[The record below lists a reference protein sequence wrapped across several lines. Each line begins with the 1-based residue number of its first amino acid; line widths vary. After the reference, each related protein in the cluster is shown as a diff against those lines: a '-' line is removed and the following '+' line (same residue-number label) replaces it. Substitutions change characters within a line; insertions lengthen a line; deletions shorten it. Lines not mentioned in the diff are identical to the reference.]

1 MILKKTDP
9 IKTVL
14 VISMGFLLIFLVTHW
29 QWALFT
35 SFAIGLIG
43 VFSTYL
49 SKKVDFLW
57 MKLAYL
63 LSLIVPN
70 ILLGA
75 VFYLILFPIS
85 ALSKLFR
92 SKDPLV
98 LTNRLKSTYI
108 ATKKSFDK
116 ESFEKP
122 W

>member
-1 MILKKTDP
+1 MKLKKTEP

-14 VISMGFLLIFLVTHW
+14 VISMGLLLIFLFTQW
-29 QWALFT
+29 QWTLFT
-35 SFAIGLIG
+35 SLAIGLIG
-43 VFSTYL
+43 IFSPYL

-57 MKLAYL
+57 MKLTYV

-75 VFYLILFPIS
+75 VFYLLLFPIS
-85 ALSKLFR
+85 LFSKLFR
-92 SKDPLV
+92 KKDPLL
-98 LTNRLKSTYI
+98 LTNRLKSTY
-108 ATKKSFDK
+108 TVPERSFDK

>member
-1 MILKKTDP
+1 MKIKKTDP

-14 VISMGFLLIFLVTHW
+14 IISMGFLLIFLLTHW
-29 QWALFT
+29 QWAVLT
-35 SFAIGLIG
+35 SFIIGLIG

-49 SKKVDFLW
+49 SEKVDFLW
-57 MKLAYL
+57 MKLTYV

-75 VFYLILFPIS
+75 VFYLVLFPIS
-85 ALSKLFR
+85 FFSKLFR
-92 SKDPLV
+92 KKDPLV
-98 LTNRLKSTYI
+98 LTNRLKSTY
-108 ATKKSFDK
+108 TSTHKSFDK